1 MGAGHSQEE
10 HDESTMSEAE
20 AGAPGIYEKAA
31 LEPRQWP
38 IVYSSHY
45 NIGFM
50 GLQRLHP
57 FDSGKWG
64 KIFDHLQG
72 ARPPSGSFSLHS

>member
-1 MGAGHSQEE
+1 MGAVQSQEE
-10 HDESTMSEAE
+10 GRDEPALPEAE
-20 AGAPGIYEKAA
+20 GETPGIYGSAE

-50 GLQRLHP
+50 GFQRLHP
-57 FDSGKWG
+57 FDSAKWG

-72 ARPPSGSFSLHS
+72 ARR